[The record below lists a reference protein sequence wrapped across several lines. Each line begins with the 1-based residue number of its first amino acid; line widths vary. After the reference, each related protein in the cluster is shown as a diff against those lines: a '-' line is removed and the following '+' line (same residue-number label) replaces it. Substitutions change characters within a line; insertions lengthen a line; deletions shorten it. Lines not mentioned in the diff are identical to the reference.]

1 MLKRPL
7 HEPLPV
13 LNPHLEVSAMKAAS
27 FNAPHFPS
35 IITKRT
41 STQPCPTRFARTLF
55 LKLPQSFQN
64 NPFFRPSANS
74 FASSFSSVSSS
85 SNAFIESTANG
96 TYLGWNKAPEIEI
109 DGGGQAKALGNKDK
123 VITVVL
129 LGWLGATNK
138 HLNRYVEWYNSRGIH
153 AVTFLVELKD
163 LLCLDPV
170 SMLDRRIAELANGLA
185 TWGSEKE
192 DDGRERCFIFHT
204 FSNTGWLVY
213 GSVIERFQRREGLKE
228 MIKGVI
234 FDSGSADP
242 LNPKVIIYDVLNVLR
257 RLISVHTVEKTLE
270 CALYVL
276 ICEADEVSV
285 VKRAHPLQVWAAG
298 FAVAILKKLNSK
310 NGSENGGTDSTLQ
323 KAEPQMVEAVVLA
336 SLEKFFKSVL
346 NMPEVERKF
355 RAVVDAALEA
365 HPHCPQLYL
374 YSTADKVV
382 PYKSVECCI
391 EEMSKKGIK
400 VSSFNFGTSPHVDHY
415 RNFPNLYSSELHT
428 FFKECFPLSKQK

>member
-1 MLKRPL
+1 MLKKPL

-27 FNAPHFPS
+27 FNTPHFPS
-35 IITKRT
+35 IIMKRT

-74 FASSFSSVSSS
+74 SASSFSSVSSS

-242 LNPKVIIYDVLNVLR
+242 LNPKV
-257 RLISVHTVEKTLE
+257 
-270 CALYVL
+270 
-276 ICEADEVSV
+276 
-285 VKRAHPLQVWAAG
+285 WAAG

-346 NMPEVERKF
+346 DMPEVERKF

-391 EEMSKKGIK
+391 EEMSRKGIK
-400 VSSFNFGTSPHVDHY
+400 VLSFNFGTSPHVDHY

-428 FFKECFPLSKQK
+428 FLKECFPLSKQK

>member
-1 MLKRPL
+1 MLKKPL

-27 FNAPHFPS
+27 FNTPHFPS
-35 IITKRT
+35 IIMKRT
-41 STQPCPTRFARTLF
+41 STQP
-55 LKLPQSFQN
+55 S
-64 NPFFRPSANS
+64 
-74 FASSFSSVSSS
+74 
-85 SNAFIESTANG
+85 
-96 TYLGWNKAPEIEI
+96 PEIEI

-242 LNPKVIIYDVLNVLR
+242 LNPKV
-257 RLISVHTVEKTLE
+257 
-270 CALYVL
+270 
-276 ICEADEVSV
+276 
-285 VKRAHPLQVWAAG
+285 WAAG

-346 NMPEVERKF
+346 DMPEVERKF

-415 RNFPNLYSSELHT
+415 RNFPNLYSSELYT

>member
-1 MLKRPL
+1 MLKKPI

-13 LNPHLEVSAMKAAS
+13 LNPRLEASAMKAAS

-41 STQPCPTRFARTLF
+41 STQPCPTRFAKTLF
-55 LKLPQSFQN
+55 LNLPRSFQN
-64 NPFFRPSANS
+64 YPFFRPSANS
-74 FASSFSSVSSS
+74 FTASFSSVCSS

-109 DGGGQAKALGNKDK
+109 DGGGEAKALGNKDK

-204 FSNTGWLVY
+204 FSNTGWLV
-213 GSVIERFQRREGLKE
+213 
-228 MIKGVI
+228 
-234 FDSGSADP
+234 
-242 LNPKVIIYDVLNVLR
+242 
-257 RLISVHTVEKTLE
+257 
-270 CALYVL
+270 
-276 ICEADEVSV
+276 
-285 VKRAHPLQVWAAG
+285 
-298 FAVAILKKLNSK
+298 
-310 NGSENGGTDSTLQ
+310 
-323 KAEPQMVEAVVLA
+323 
-336 SLEKFFKSVL
+336 
-346 NMPEVERKF
+346 
-355 RAVVDAALEA
+355 
-365 HPHCPQLYL
+365 
-374 YSTADKVV
+374 
-382 PYKSVECCI
+382 
-391 EEMSKKGIK
+391 
-400 VSSFNFGTSPHVDHY
+400 
-415 RNFPNLYSSELHT
+415 
-428 FFKECFPLSKQK
+428 

>member
-1 MLKRPL
+1 MLKKPL

-35 IITKRT
+35 IITRRT

-64 NPFFRPSANS
+64 NPFFGPSANS
-74 FASSFSSVSSS
+74 FASSFSSVFSS

-123 VITVVL
+123 IITVVL

-242 LNPKVIIYDVLNVLR
+242 LNPKV
-257 RLISVHTVEKTLE
+257 
-270 CALYVL
+270 
-276 ICEADEVSV
+276 
-285 VKRAHPLQVWAAG
+285 WAAG

-346 NMPEVERKF
+346 NMPEVER
-355 RAVVDAALEA
+355 
-365 HPHCPQLYL
+365 
-374 YSTADKVV
+374 
-382 PYKSVECCI
+382 
-391 EEMSKKGIK
+391 
-400 VSSFNFGTSPHVDHY
+400 
-415 RNFPNLYSSELHT
+415 
-428 FFKECFPLSKQK
+428 